1 MESGSLEPFLLL
13 VGELTLNDAR
23 IESGVF
29 AGVFAVAAGTQ
40 GTQAIFES
48 GHYRAKLELQ
58 SLGDRLENQCPVC
71 CPVLC

>member
-40 GTQAIFES
+40 AIFES
-48 GHYRAKLELQ
+48 GHYGAKLELQ

-71 CPVLC
+71 CPVFC

>member
-23 IESGVF
+23 IES
-29 AGVFAVAAGTQ
+29 GVFAVAAGTQ